1 MDFSKYDPNN
11 CCKSTTEYD
20 ARAPP
25 STTCGCASTNDSS
38 NTIKFGL
45 HHGDVS
51 QISEACS
58 PSLQETI
65 LIEIYFRAYLVKS
78 PREHVLLS

>member
-20 ARAPP
+20 LWM
-25 STTCGCASTNDSS
+25 CINNDSS
-38 NTIKFGL
+38 NTTKFGL

-51 QISEACS
+51 QKHVLLRSK
-58 PSLQETI
+58 
-65 LIEIYFRAYLVKS
+65 RAYLVKS
-78 PREHVLLS
+78 TSEHT